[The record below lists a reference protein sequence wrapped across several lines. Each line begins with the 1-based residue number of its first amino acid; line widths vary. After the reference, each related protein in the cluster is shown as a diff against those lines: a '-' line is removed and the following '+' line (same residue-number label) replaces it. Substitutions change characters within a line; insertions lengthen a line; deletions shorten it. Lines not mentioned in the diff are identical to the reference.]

1 MWAEIE
7 QMYYETW
14 MPTIECFYVP
24 ASEQMATGKIPYS
37 DDAVRCYVI

>member
-1 MWAEIE
+1 
-7 QMYYETW
+7 MYYETW
-14 MPTIECFYVP
+14 IWTTECCYVP